1 MRQAVSVCD
10 VIHRAGFM
18 SWQRSTRANLL
29 PLFMVR
35 SKLQVL
41 VYDIEERYR
50 KAKFGGILRA
60 SFSGT
65 FLQRIGHVCKPLLGA
80 WLGGWVRERT
90 SRMTLPYAKRF
101 FCRLNIDAKPAN
113 PNSHT
118 PSLSL
123 FIFFFFFFFQLGPNG
138 GPPWGWGPPSLTTPS
153 AAVSFFLVFFTY

>member
-1 MRQAVSVCD
+1 
-10 VIHRAGFM
+10 M

-123 FIFFFFFFFQLGPNG
+123 FIFFFFFQLGPNG